1 MSTYGLL
8 DLAELLELLAESLI
22 VGVPCEAAIVA
33 S

>member
-8 DLAELLELLAESLI
+8 DLAELLELLAEGLVI
-22 VGVPCEAAIVA
+22 RVPSEATVVA